1 MTLWFAAILVPAL
14 APQSPV
20 AAPASLSKVNEIR
33 HWSQPDLTR
42 VIVTLETEA
51 TVKPERL
58 SNPDRIFF
66 DIPNSKLD
74 PSLKNK
80 TLPVGDERVRQIRVA
95 QTQIGVTRV
104 VMDLAA
110 DSDFTVSTLTNPPRV
125 VMELKSRAARVTTAP
140 PAPPSATPP
149 APTTPPPTATPLP
162 SRDRQ
167 GAVPAKVEAA
177 KLPRRE
183 QNLIRA
189 LGLKISRVVID
200 PGHGGHD
207 TGTIGPSG
215 LMEKD
220 LALDVAKRLA
230 DLVADRLG
238 SEVVLTRTDDSFIA
252 LEERT
257 ALANEKQ
264 ADLFIS
270 VHANSSRAPSARGIE
285 TYYLNLTS
293 DREAMEVAARENAS
307 SNKSIHELQD
317 LVTKI
322 TLTEKIAESREFAG
336 HVQRSL
342 QKTTALRNRGVRK
355 APFVVLIGARM
366 PSVLAEI
373 SFLSNPRDERL
384 LKTPAYRQKLAEALL
399 QGMTGYVQSLSRVEV
414 AARD

>member
-1 MTLWFAAILVPAL
+1 MTPWFAAILVPAL

-20 AAPASLSKVNEIR
+20 AAPASLSKVTEIR

-42 VIVTLETEA
+42 VIVTLEEDA
-51 TVKPERL
+51 TVRPERL

-66 DIPNSKLD
+66 DIPKTKLD

-104 VMDLAA
+104 VLDLAA
-110 DSDFTVSTLTNPPRV
+110 DSDFTVSALTNPPRV
-125 VMELKSRAARVTTAP
+125 VMELKSRAARTAAP
-140 PAPPSATPP
+140 PPPSPKVEPP
-149 APTTPPPTATPLP
+149 KPEPPKPA
-162 SRDRQ
+162 
-167 GAVPAKVEAA
+167 PAKVEAA

-220 LALDVAKRLA
+220 LALDVAQRLA
-230 DLVADRLG
+230 GLVADRLG
-238 SEVVLTRTDDSFIA
+238 SEVVLTRTDDTFIA

-307 SNKSIHELQD
+307 SSKSIHELQD

-322 TLTEKIAESREFAG
+322 TLTEKIAESREFAVC
-336 HVQRSL
+336 VQRSL
-342 QKTTALRNRGVRK
+342 QKATALRNRGVRK

-399 QGMTGYVQSLSRVEV
+399 QGIMGYVQSLSRIEV